1 MALERRGNRSYYYSK
16 VRENGRV
23 TSRYLACGNDAVE
36 LHLRARSEREKYRA
50 EAARLSSV
58 LYDPAFREYFHRVTR
73 TVDMMMQQLGY
84 ERHKQGEWRPMCS
97 CRNHGE
103 LRADPAILGE
113 LAMNALLASISS
125 ADGSLPQVFEA
136 RVRQDVAHRYRELLL
151 HGNSAIEQV
160 LAFRIAIT
168 EARVLLLETLAC
180 QTTSLRNRAII
191 ENQITATDRR
201 LAQSCRA
208 LASVRRIPNLTLV
221 QVNASANQVAQE

>member
-1 MALERRGNRSYYYSK
+1 MALERRGNRIYYYSK

-36 LHLRARSEREKYRA
+36 LHVRTRSEREKYRA

-58 LYDPAFREYFHRVTR
+58 LYDAAFRNYFDGVTR
-73 TVDMMMQQLGY
+73 AVDCMMKQIGY
-84 ERHKQGEWRPMCS
+84 ERYKQGEWRPMNTS
-97 CRNHGE
+97 GNHVE
-103 LRADPAILGE
+103 PRSDPAILGE
-113 LAMNALLASISS
+113 LALTAMLSSIR
-125 ADGSLPQVFEA
+125 AVDGSIPAQFEV
-136 RVRQDVAHRYRELLL
+136 RVRQDIAQRYRALLL
-151 HGNSAIEQV
+151 DGDSPVEQV

-168 EARVLLLETLAC
+168 EARVMLLETLAC
-180 QTTSLRNRAII
+180 QTTSLKNRSLI